1 MQQSLG
7 MHTEF
12 QQRSLVQKLARM
24 MLPVDQTVL
33 SPCCVRPLGN
43 AGDFDGSA
51 LSWIKPYRSI

>member
-24 MLPVDQTVL
+24 MLPVDQSLL
-33 SPCCVRPLGN
+33 SHCGVRPLGN

-51 LSWIKPYRSI
+51 LSWIKP